1 MPAVIHLTC
10 RGSQLGGCTSGTSM
24 GENGPMLSLSE
35 NLDYQAGYAVTRTG
49 GARRPLAFLT
59 STMLAGAFIGL
70 ADVFMFAA
78 AGPFK
83 MAHSPWA
90 PLIGGAVFGL
100 GLILCVFAGAELAT
114 SAMMTFII
122 GGAKHTITWARGAG
136 ILTFM
141 LLGNLLGSIVLAF
154 LVYLSGIAAE
164 GTDAGG
170 YLASAVLNKGSHYSS
185 VELFARGILCNILVC
200 LAIWCV
206 TRAKTEG
213 AKIVLMAWCM
223 AAFVACGFEH
233 VVANMTTFA
242 LGIFHGVEGATF
254 ATAAR
259 NLLLVGAG
267 NIVGGGLFVAAAYLL
282 ARGVEDGAA
291 EARVE
296 LAAARAQRE
305 VQPA

>member
-1 MPAVIHLTC
+1 
-10 RGSQLGGCTSGTSM
+10 
-24 GENGPMLSLSE
+24 MLSLSE
-35 NLDYQAGYAVTRTG
+35 TLDYQAGYAVTRTG
-49 GARRPLAFLT
+49 GARRPLAFLS

-70 ADVFMFAA
+70 ADVFMLAA

-83 MAHSPWA
+83 VAHNPWA

-114 SAMMTFII
+114 SAMMTFVI

-136 ILTFM
+136 LLAFM
-141 LLGNLLGSIVLAF
+141 LLGNLLGSILLAF

-170 YLASAVLNKGSHYSS
+170 YLASAVLNKGSHYSNM
-185 VELFARGILCNILVC
+185 ELFARGILCNILVC
-200 LAIWCV
+200 LAMWCV

-213 AKIVLMAWCM
+213 AKIVLMAWRM

-233 VVANMTTFA
+233 VVANMTTFS
-242 LGIFHGVEGATF
+242 LGLFHGVEGATL
-254 ATAAR
+254 AAAAR

-291 EARVE
+291 EARAE
-296 LAAARAQRE
+296 LAAARAQSE
-305 VQPA
+305 AQPA